1 MLRNKKFWALV
12 IFLGLFIGVWA
23 SLGFV
28 AALVISFI
36 WFILAILIVGAA
48 RKAERT
54 YYVHHEGDRDIH
66 VYHEGVGSKPRGGGG
81 FGTDMYVPR
90 VSRKGSEF
98 ITGASSLRKHQRD
111 AMRRTKKNLWG

>member
-1 MLRNKKFWALV
+1 MLRSKKFWALV

-23 SLGFV
+23 SLGFI

-36 WFILAILIVGAA
+36 WFFLAILIVGAA

-66 VYHEGVGSKPRGGGG
+66 VYHEGVGSKPRGGG
-81 FGTDMYVPR
+81 FGTNMYVPK
-90 VSRKGSEF
+90 VNRKGVEF
-98 ITGASSLRKHQRD
+98 LTGSSSLRRTQQN